1 MSLIEGGLCLYVAVS
16 VIPVT
21 LFLIFRA
28 RTTRSQALRDRT
40 GEEGGQPVPVE
51 VLVPITGVVS
61 YHEPALRSLLEQ
73 DYEQYGVVLIVES
86 VDDPANRL
94 VDRLCME
101 YKKARKVIS
110 GVSEC
115 CAQKNHNLV
124 EGVKHLR
131 PDTEIIVF
139 CDSTNEADTH
149 WLRDFTRPL
158 RAGSAHAVTT
168 FRAFDPQPETV
179 AGMSQAVYAACIVVL
194 NASRP
199 TPWGGATAIRRQ
211 TFDMLHVS
219 ATWASTVVDDLVLGN
234 ILRKAGLGVH
244 FDPGLLLRSPLHRHT
259 FRGLL
264 AYLDRQILFPKFT
277 NPLLWSSALICSVNL
292 TIGLVVSLAMAAL
305 FPLGSVNLAV
315 GLVSSGALALSVLA
329 GLSLKTLNP
338 YPLSVFRWLFSIPPL
353 LLVGSFVFVRS
364 IFLRKIEWHGTRYY
378 PGPSGV
384 VLRVGRF
391 HTPDR
396 VCS

>member
-1 MSLIEGGLCLYVAVS
+1 
-16 VIPVT
+16 
-21 LFLIFRA
+21 
-28 RTTRSQALRDRT
+28 
-40 GEEGGQPVPVE
+40 
-51 VLVPITGVVS
+51 
-61 YHEPALRSLLEQ
+61 
-73 DYEQYGVVLIVES
+73 
-86 VDDPANRL
+86 
-94 VDRLCME
+94 ME